1 MRKDIKA
8 KALLALGYIA
18 TAMAAVAILLV
29 ILLIVVY
36 MAMNPIVSIIKETKE
51 PVTYTESV
59 YKKEVVEV
67 ISAKQVTNKLT
78 LYVITNDNKEISV
91 TVDADTYNNVNE
103 GDMISIDEWII
114 LGVPVRELHKE

>member
-18 TAMAAVAILLV
+18 TAMATVAILLV
-29 ILLIVVY
+29 MLLVVVY
-36 MAMNPIVSIIKETKE
+36 MAINPIVSIVKATKE
-51 PVTYTESV
+51 PVTYTDSI

-67 ISAKQVTNKLT
+67 ISAKQVTNKPT
-78 LYVITNDNKEISV
+78 LYIITNDNKEISV
-91 TVDADTYNNVNE
+91 VVDADTYNNVNE

-114 LGVPVRELHKE
+114 LGTPIRELHEE